1 MNDKKI
7 YKSLTPNPDKITPT
21 PYSINETQLK
31 FSGVD
36 CPKQPI
42 KWQERMKTEQRQNVA
57 SISWGWID
65 NNFCFLA
72 KAFPL
77 TPRQIDSYKVLKCD

>member
-31 FSGVD
+31 NSGV
-36 CPKQPI
+36 I
-42 KWQERMKTEQRQNVA
+42 VQNNQ
-57 SISWGWID
+57 SND
-65 NNFCFLA
+65 R
-72 KAFPL
+72 KE
-77 TPRQIDSYKVLKCD
+77 